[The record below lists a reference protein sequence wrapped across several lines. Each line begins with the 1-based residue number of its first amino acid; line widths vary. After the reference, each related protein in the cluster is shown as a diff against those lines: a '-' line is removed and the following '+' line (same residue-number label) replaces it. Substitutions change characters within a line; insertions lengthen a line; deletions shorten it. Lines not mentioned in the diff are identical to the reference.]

1 MGLRQVGYMVEQ
13 CWREV
18 RSAATAGRVE
28 VREPADCVGLNED
41 LDGVWPWD
49 RGAMPRAG
57 MPAGGISGN
66 QRLLMRNRSGI
77 NKR

>member
-1 MGLRQVGYMVEQ
+1 MTRWSSVGERLDQQQRQ
-13 CWREV
+13 
-18 RSAATAGRVE
+18 GRVE
-28 VREPADCVGLNED
+28 VREPADRVSLNED
-41 LDGVWPWD
+41 LDRVWPWD

-66 QRLLMRNRSGI
+66 QSLLMRNRSGI